1 MVKIEQ
7 ILLKMQTA
15 QSLRWQDPELAQV
28 FARSALEDAQV
39 TEALRLDPFHPGGT
53 MLSANLARRLRAA
66 LRSGLRAV
74 DDPAIPRL
82 YSLLA
87 EGGETTFSCHVTM
100 IRYAIVTGQTGRAVT
115 LAEAV
120 VTLYPEESQAWSILA
135 EAARAAGN
143 ELRAGEAEFH
153 LGVLDLR
160 PGFRA
165 PRWEKA

>member
-1 MVKIEQ
+1 M
-7 ILLKMQTA
+7 
-15 QSLRWQDPELAQV
+15 
-28 FARSALEDAQV
+28 
-39 TEALRLDPFHPGGT
+39 
-53 MLSANLARRLRAA
+53 
-66 LRSGLRAV
+66 
-74 DDPAIPRL
+74 
-82 YSLLA
+82 
-87 EGGETTFSCHVTM
+87 TM
-100 IRYAIVTGQTGRAVT
+100 IRYAIATGQTGRAVT